1 MDVKELSTIKPQP
14 GAIVVMERS
23 FSGANI
29 TYGHVG
35 IVESIFPDGR
45 INVRGA
51 NQSVGTSLFNEAGC
65 SNTRYQ

>member
-1 MDVKELSTIKPQP
+1 
-14 GAIVVMERS
+14 MERS